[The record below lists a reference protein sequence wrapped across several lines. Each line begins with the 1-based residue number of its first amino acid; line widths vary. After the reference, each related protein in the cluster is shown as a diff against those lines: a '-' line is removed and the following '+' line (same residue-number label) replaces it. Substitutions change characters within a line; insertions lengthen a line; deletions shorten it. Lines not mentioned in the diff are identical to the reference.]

1 MKGINPQL
9 MERLSQRLFFVV
21 NKADVK
27 HVCEGAPY
35 SSLYPHPYTGPNA
48 LCMATKQHFESSM
61 ATSLLRLD
69 CCSFRSG

>member
-27 HVCEGAPY
+27 HVCEGAPE
-35 SSLYPHPYTGPNA
+35 SSLLTPIFTLVQMRSAWLPSRHVTNRIDNA
-48 LCMATKQHFESSM
+48 
-61 ATSLLRLD
+61 
-69 CCSFRSG
+69 